1 MDKFKGN
8 TPAQDDKTLIAGFN
22 SSEVKASSN
31 LIGQCLKS
39 RYLIESHIGSGG
51 MSDIYK
57 AKDLHFESAGI
68 TEPYVAIKVLLPQYS
83 STPEAKQVLVRE
95 ARKSQ
100 QLSHPNII
108 RVYDVDSDG
117 EHHFL
122 VMEWLDGESLDQV
135 IKRSRPLGINY
146 DGVIKIVTQISSAL
160 EYTHKQGIV
169 HTDLKP
175 SNIILTRQG
184 QIKVFDFGV
193 ARALQLNFDKYAV
206 QNHESTSPLSGFTPA
221 YASLEQLE
229 GHDACAA
236 DDVFAFSC
244 IAYELLSSKHPYQR
258 LAANQVE
265 LSKVKLVKP
274 KNINAFLWPVLK
286 RGLALHKQGRSPSV
300 EGMVRRLASSKWPLV
315 SAIAATIAV
324 VVAGGVFYQ
333 GQQNQLSV
341 LNQLVEVS
349 ARQQQKLD
357 DYQQL
362 SAHQLLT
369 DFSQISNISPLT
381 KQGLLALKQPQILAV
396 LARQVEQV
404 PRIGE
409 GHYRNFS
416 EIHKILATGVKL
428 FPDSATLAKIQSEV
442 NRNQQSVLDALSE
455 RLNVLLAQGRYSELG
470 DNDIAVILSD
480 MQMVKRGYI
489 FTPDDTAFTLYQSRF
504 DEALSNHD
512 IKSIAVLNGVGERLF
527 VHHEEAKALLDH
539 GQRMTVA
546 VKEMNSYMQANSQ
559 GLELPYPYAAA
570 ELYYLETFNE
580 LRQQL
585 EVVATPKELH
595 AFDGVVSDLATNLP
609 QDFQPLQKLEK
620 RVATTYLKFANIYME
635 KQYFKTARDL
645 IARGNELF
653 ERLDGV

>member
-1 MDKFKGN
+1 MDKLREN
-8 TPAQDDKTLIAGFN
+8 APAQDDKTLIAGID
-22 SSEVKASSN
+22 SQDVETSGN
-31 LIGQCLKS
+31 LVGQCFKN

-95 ARKSQ
+95 ARKTQ

-135 IKRSRPLGINY
+135 IKRSRPLGINFS
-146 DGVIKIVTQISSAL
+146 GVIKIITQISSAL

-193 ARALQLNFDKYAV
+193 AKALQLNFDKYAV
-206 QNHESTSPLSGFTPA
+206 QNHQNTSPLSGFTPA

-229 GHDACAA
+229 GQDGCAA

-244 IAYELLSSKHPYQR
+244 IVYELLSSKHPYQR
-258 LAANQVE
+258 LAANQVD
-265 LSKVKLVKP
+265 LSKIELKKP
-274 KNINAFLWPVLK
+274 KNINWLLWPVLK
-286 RGLALHKQGRSPSV
+286 KGLALHKQDRAPSV
-300 EGMVRRLASSKWPLV
+300 DSIARRLASSKLPLI
-315 SAIAATIAV
+315 SATAAAIAVIIL
-324 VVAGGVFYQ
+324 GGVFYQ
-333 GQQNQLSV
+333 SQQNQLSM
-341 LNQLVEVS
+341 LNQLVAVS
-349 ARQQQKLD
+349 AQQQQKLT

-362 SAHQLLT
+362 SAQQLLSQ
-369 DFSQISNISPLT
+369 FSQMTDISPLT
-381 KQGLLALKQPQILAV
+381 KHGLLALKQPQVMAV
-396 LARQVEQV
+396 LARQIEQV
-404 PRIGE
+404 PRIGK
-409 GHYRNFS
+409 GHYRNFA
-416 EIHKILATGVKL
+416 EINKILATGSQL
-428 FPDSATLAKIQSEV
+428 YPDSATLAKMQGEV
-442 NRNQQSVLDALSE
+442 DRNQQSVLDALSD
-455 RLNVLLAQGRYSELG
+455 RLNVLLAQGRYAEMG
-470 DNDIAVILSD
+470 DNDIAVILND
-480 MQMVKRGYI
+480 MQMVQTGYS
-489 FTPDDTAFTLYQSRF
+489 FVPDDAAFSLYQSRF
-504 DEALSNHD
+504 EQALSNHD
-512 IKSIAVLNGVGERLF
+512 IKTIAELNSVGELLF
-527 VHHEEAKALLDH
+527 VHHQQAQALLDH

-546 VKEMNSYMQANSQ
+546 VKAINSYTQAVSQ
-559 GLELPYPYAAA
+559 GVDQPYPYAAA
-570 ELYYLETFNE
+570 EVYYLETFNE
-580 LRQQL
+580 LSAQL
-585 EVVATPKELH
+585 DEVATPKELH
-595 AFDGVVSDLATNLP
+595 AFDGVVTDLATNLP
-609 QDFQPLQKLEK
+609 QDFQPLLKLEK
-620 RVATTYLKFANIYME
+620 RVAATYLRFANIYME